1 MELELKILKEKV
13 KEDEQDTG
21 IGGMFDDEKTSH
33 EHVTLLKTKY
43 AAMRR
48 DYEHRFNQL
57 DKDKLETMGDKF
69 QLEAQ
74 LHANKTQLKDMKKKY
89 TEYVDEHNKV
99 KFELEKKVKELQRS
113 RLDLENEVRN
123 LANSV
128 GKSQDAHFS
137 NDMYLQKDKAREE
150 KLGVRHLEE

>member
-13 KEDEQDTG
+13 KEDEADTG

-48 DYEHRFNQL
+48 EFEQRFNQL

-69 QLEAQ
+69 
-74 LHANKTQLKDMKKKY
+74 
-89 TEYVDEHNKV
+89 
-99 KFELEKKVKELQRS
+99 
-113 RLDLENEVRN
+113 
-123 LANSV
+123 
-128 GKSQDAHFS
+128 
-137 NDMYLQKDKAREE
+137 
-150 KLGVRHLEE
+150 

>member
-74 LHANKTQLKDMKKKY
+74 LTANKAQLKDMKKKY
-89 TEYVDEHNKV
+89 TEYIEEHNKV
-99 KFELEKKVKELQRS
+99 KSELERKVKEL
-113 RLDLENEVRN
+113 
-123 LANSV
+123 
-128 GKSQDAHFS
+128 
-137 NDMYLQKDKAREE
+137 
-150 KLGVRHLEE
+150 